1 MELKLLSFPILFSL
15 LLVFVFISIVSQ
27 RTQTKN
33 SASKLPPRPWTLPLV
48 GNLHQLLGSLPHHS
62 LSNLAKKYGPFM
74 YLKIGQ
80 IPTIVVS
87 SPEYAKEIL
96 RTHDIIFA
104 NRPRTLASQILFYE
118 GKSIIFAPHGEYWR
132 QLRRICMQELLSP
145 SRIHSFQPI
154 REEEMFNMIDQLI
167 ASSKVGS
174 SINLSRMVKTLTYG
188 ITARVAFGKKSS
200 DHEEFISLVEEFLK
214 SISGFEFSDVF
225 PSLGFLDWNPRAKYE
240 SLKLRA
246 SRIME
251 NIIKEHTHH
260 DEEKEKSSGEGED
273 FVDVLLKFHNNNGD
287 VGFTLTSDN
296 IKAII
301 FDIFL
306 GGSETSAITVD
317 WAMVEM
323 MRNPRVMKK
332 AQDEVR
338 KIFGKKGLVNIET
351 SINEMKY
358 LKSIVKETLRL
369 HPPAPLLLPR
379 ENREKGCIINGYEIP
394 MKTKVIIN
402 IWAIGRDQKYWIEPE
417 NFMPERFVD
426 CSVDF
431 KGNNFEF
438 LPFGGG
444 RRICPGMSYG
454 VINVEFILAL
464 LLYYFDWKL
473 PNKMKYEDLDM
484 KELFGSVVSRKDNL
498 YLVPTTY
505 VPL

>member
-301 FDIFL
+301 FVSF
-306 GGSETSAITVD
+306 
-317 WAMVEM
+317 
-323 MRNPRVMKK
+323 
-332 AQDEVR
+332 
-338 KIFGKKGLVNIET
+338 
-351 SINEMKY
+351 
-358 LKSIVKETLRL
+358 
-369 HPPAPLLLPR
+369 
-379 ENREKGCIINGYEIP
+379 
-394 MKTKVIIN
+394 IN
-402 IWAIGRDQKYWIEPE
+402 II
-417 NFMPERFVD
+417 
-426 CSVDF
+426 
-431 KGNNFEF
+431 
-438 LPFGGG
+438 
-444 RRICPGMSYG
+444 
-454 VINVEFILAL
+454 
-464 LLYYFDWKL
+464 YYI
-473 PNKMKYEDLDM
+473 
-484 KELFGSVVSRKDNL
+484 
-498 YLVPTTY
+498 
-505 VPL
+505 